1 MLRSA
6 LLAALLLA
14 TPAMA
19 EEAAEPICQPVQE
32 VLRVTSKIGQ
42 FIRSEGETDIGAKP
56 VILTL
61 NPDTGAW
68 SVWVLMTPELA
79 CLFAE
84 N

>member
-1 MLRSA
+1 MLRSTI
-6 LLAALLLA
+6 LAALMLA
-14 TPAMA
+14 TPAVA
-19 EEAAEPICQPVQE
+19 EEAPEPICQPVRE
-32 VLRVTSKIGQ
+32 VLRVTSNIGQ
-42 FIRSEGETDIGAKP
+42 FVRSEGETDIGAKP

-84 N
+84 S

>member
-1 MLRSA
+1 MRNA

-19 EEAAEPICQPVQE
+19 EEAAEPICRPVQE

-42 FIRSEGETDIGAKP
+42 FVRSEGETDTGGVP
-56 VILTL
+56 VVLTI

-68 SVWVLMTPELA
+68 SVWVLMAPDTA